1 MEALHFAGSFFSVAG
16 DDLSPELRAAL
27 IDCAAP
33 GDASE
38 SVAFVRSQFAISGDK
53 SACRAFLRGYGAW
66 NDDELSEHEKNL
78 NRLVWLA
85 GCDLSEQGEIY
96 FDQS

>member
-16 DDLSPELRAAL
+16 DDLSEELRAAL

-33 GDASE
+33 GDAS
-38 SVAFVRSQFAISGDK
+38 SAVAFVRSQFAISGDE
-53 SACRAFLRGYGAW
+53 SACKAFLRGYGAW
-66 NDDELSEHEKNL
+66 SDDELSDHDENL

-85 GCDLSEQGEIY
+85 GCDISEQGEIY